1 MERNLQDRRRSQSLR
16 KSQTKEEN
24 HLWYDFF
31 EDLSHPVSQ
40 TISNRLLLCGFY
52 CYHAN
57 LVVELD
63 GSQHTEP
70 DKIRYD
76 AERTK
81 FLESQGLKVLRFYN
95 TDIWKNFSGVCQI
108 IDREAKYRAGA
119 ANLRLPD

>member
-1 MERNLQDRRRSQSLR
+1 MIFLKTYPIQFRRQY
-16 KSQTKEEN
+16 QIGC
-24 HLWYDFF
+24 YYVD
-31 EDLSHPVSQ
+31 
-40 TISNRLLLCGFY
+40 FY